1 MWWKLILAMVV
12 VTMGLAWCEKQSDR
26 PTQRTPAQEAQY
38 QAVLASERRQAEAR
52 PRERAKER
60 RSGTGAAKAE
70 LLTKTLNAT
79 ADGGMTCEA
88 KAESKTILCIVN
100 AVDGELS
107 KLAGGVVLIANAN
120 DIPLTG
126 WKLTMVNL
134 DDYVVTRRF

>member
-1 MWWKLILAMVV
+1 MWWKLTLAMVV

-52 PRERAKER
+52 PKER

-70 LLTKTLNAT
+70 LLAKTLNAT

-107 KLAGGVVLIANAN
+107 KLASGVVLIANAN